1 MLTPELAPATSA
13 PFAFKARPTMQTKTT
28 ATLKPSEIEKKWI
41 LVDAEDVVVGR
52 LATFIA
58 MRLRGKHR
66 TDYTPH
72 MDCGDHVVVINADKV
87 KFTGRKLD
95 QKTYYWHTGYPGGIK
110 SRTAGKILDGK
121 FPERVLEKAV
131 ERMLPKESS
140 LARKQLT
147 HLHIYNAPEH
157 RHEAQNPE
165 VIDFKAA
172 NSK

>member
-1 MLTPELAPATSA
+1 
-13 PFAFKARPTMQTKTT
+13 MQTKTT
-28 ATLKPSEIEKKWI
+28 ASLKPSEIEKKWI

-66 TDYTPH
+66 ADYTPN

-87 KFTGRKLD
+87 KFTGRKLE
-95 QKTYYWHTGYPGGIK
+95 KKIYYWHTGHPGGVK
-110 SRTAGKILDGK
+110 SRTAGKLLGGK

-131 ERMLPKESS
+131 ERMLPKESP

-147 HLHIYNAPEH
+147 HLHIYNSPEH
-157 RHEAQNPE
+157 QHEAQQPE
-165 VIDFKAA
+165 LIDFKAA
-172 NSK
+172 NPKNVRSQ